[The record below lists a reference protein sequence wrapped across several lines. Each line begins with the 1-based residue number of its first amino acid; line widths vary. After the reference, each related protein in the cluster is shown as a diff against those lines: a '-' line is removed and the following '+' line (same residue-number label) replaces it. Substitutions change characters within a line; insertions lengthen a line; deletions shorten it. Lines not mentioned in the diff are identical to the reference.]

1 MSFGT
6 HRSIDAAPAKGAGNS
21 QHPLSLHGKIAEPGK
36 SSPAEGEGKAVGVA
50 EIHENTSR
58 SMIIHSIPYERTDC
72 KGFLA
77 KESTHRI
84 KELAYLI
91 EWYG

>member
-1 MSFGT
+1 M
-6 HRSIDAAPAKGAGNS
+6 
-21 QHPLSLHGKIAEPGK
+21 
-36 SSPAEGEGKAVGVA
+36 GVA

-77 KESTHRI
+77 KEGMRRI
-84 KELAYLI
+84 KELSYLI
-91 EWYG
+91 E